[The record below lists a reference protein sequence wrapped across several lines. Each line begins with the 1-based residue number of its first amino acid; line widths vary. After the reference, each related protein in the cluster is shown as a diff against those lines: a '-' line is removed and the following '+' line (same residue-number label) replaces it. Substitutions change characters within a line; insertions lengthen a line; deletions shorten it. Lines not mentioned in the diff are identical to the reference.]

1 MEDLKIECLLNN
13 TIKVLNKL
21 IKFDIMK
28 NFVLVGGSALALYLC
43 HRKSE
48 DLDFFSYKNVDL
60 KKVMIFLRNFD
71 NKEYINISEQ
81 QIDLFIDGVK
91 VTFFNAKWKFLKPTN
106 IEKFNVA
113 TLEQIAIM
121 KVDVLFL
128 RAKYRDYYDLYF
140 LLQHF
145 DLNEIYK
152 LSKDILDGINFK
164 LFINA
169 LIYIDDIEDE
179 NITYLE
185 PIKIISLFEIRDK
198 IEQKIKKE
206 LF

>member
-1 MEDLKIECLLNN
+1 
-13 TIKVLNKL
+13 
-21 IKFDIMK
+21 MK
-28 NFVLVGGSALALYLC
+28 KFVLVGGSALALYLC

-48 DLDFFSYKNVDL
+48 DLDFFSYENVDL
-60 KKVMIFLRNFD
+60 KEVIRFLRNFN

-121 KVDVLFL
+121 KVNVLFL

-152 LSKDILDGINFK
+152 LSKDVLDGINFK

-169 LIYIDDIEDE
+169 IIYIDDIEDE

-185 PIKIISLFEIRDK
+185 PIKNISLFEIRDK

-206 LF
+206 LL

>member
-13 TIKVLNKL
+13 TIKVLNKF

-48 DLDFFSYKNVDL
+48 DLDFFSYENIDL
-60 KKVMIFLRNFD
+60 KEVMIFLRNFD

-121 KVDVLFL
+121 KVNVLFL

-145 DLNEIYK
+145 NLNEIYQ
-152 LSKDILDGINFK
+152 LSKDVLDGINFK

-185 PIKIISLFEIRDK
+185 PIKNISLFEIRDK

>member
-28 NFVLVGGSALALYLC
+28 KFVLVGGSALALYLC

-48 DLDFFSYKNVDL
+48 DLDFFSYENVDL
-60 KKVMIFLRNFD
+60 KEVIRFLRNFN

-121 KVDVLFL
+121 KVNVLFL

-152 LSKDILDGINFK
+152 LSKDVLDGINFK

-169 LIYIDDIEDE
+169 IIYIDDIEDE

-185 PIKIISLFEIRDK
+185 PIKNISLFEIRDK

-206 LF
+206 LL